1 MRFMESH
8 VMVASISFLLLF
20 MAYQCARNDLGYM
33 GAFRVSPPKD
43 CVARCIPSKVSIG
56 TFYYICCG
64 EEIHFKQVCQQVCEN
79 KKTCCQYDKT
89 CCKIQS

>member
-8 VMVASISFLLLF
+8 VMVACISFLLLF
-20 MAYQCARNDLGYM
+20 MAHQCAGNDLGHM

-43 CVARCIPSKVSIG
+43 CDARCIQPISRD
-56 TFYYICCG
+56 YYICCDI
-64 EEIHFKQVCQQVCEN
+64 EFDFKHICLRKCQDN
-79 KKTCCQYDKT
+79 KTCCQFNKT

>member
-1 MRFMESH
+1 MRFMELH

-20 MAYQCARNDLGYM
+20 MAHQCARNDLGHM

-43 CVARCIPSKVSIG
+43 CRARCIPSIG
-56 TFYYICCG
+56 CDYYTCCDK
-64 EEIHFKQVCQQVCEN
+64 EYSLKIMCLRNCEAN
-79 KKTCCQYDKT
+79 KTCCQYDKT